1 MVVCGDFNSVPG
13 SAAHNLLS
21 NGRVDGAH
29 PELATDPF
37 GILRPPSKLQH
48 PLPLVSAYTSLT
60 KQPSLETEAAERQRF
75 SHGRARHGGAHLH
88 QLHQGFHGTLDYIF
102 YTDDTLAPLS
112 LLELPL
118 REECRNKYGGLPNTQ
133 CSSDHVA
140 LMAEFQWG
148 AARQCSRRPCFFVLN
163 RRLARKC

>member
-21 NGRVDGAH
+21 SGRVDAAH

-60 KQPSLETEAAERQRF
+60 KQHCLESEAAERQRTRMDVNGTGEPIF
-75 SHGRARHGGAHLH
+75 TNCTREFFGA
-88 QLHQGFHGTLDYIF
+88 LDYIF

-112 LLELPL
+112 LLELPAESEV
-118 REECRNKYGGLPNTQ
+118 RSKYGGLPNTQ

-148 AARQCSRRPCFFVLN
+148 RQF
-163 RRLARKC
+163 